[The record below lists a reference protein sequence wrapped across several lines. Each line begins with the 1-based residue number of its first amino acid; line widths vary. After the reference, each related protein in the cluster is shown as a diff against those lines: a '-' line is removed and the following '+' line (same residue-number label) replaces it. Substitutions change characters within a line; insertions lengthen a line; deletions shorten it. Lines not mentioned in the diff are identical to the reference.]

1 MKKLQFQWIDN
12 DKLNI
17 SLCLLS
23 YCNIFNASELSK
35 VKTLSIGMQE
45 LCSDDKISMT
55 SYFKSCYNVVKIPK
69 VSFNNIS
76 NYTFYR
82 LIVKTSVSYSN
93 NNIDLLYDRDYIFKS
108 VLPNTIFGGNFNI
121 TDLIGNLVLTNNA
134 SIDISSGIIS
144 LKKLINVQR
153 IAINILLKN
162 MR

>member
-1 MKKLQFQWIDN
+1 
-12 DKLNI
+12 
-17 SLCLLS
+17 
-23 YCNIFNASELSK
+23 
-35 VKTLSIGMQE
+35 
-45 LCSDDKISMT
+45 MT

-69 VSFNNIS
+69 VYFNNIS
-76 NYTFYR
+76 NSTFYR

-134 SIDISSGIIS
+134 SMDISSGIIS